1 MMSDIMQ
8 KNISLK
14 IGDGVKLK
22 GTLMQIWKC
31 PHMFVLI

>member
-1 MMSDIMQ
+1 MTNDIMQ

-14 IGDGVKLK
+14 IGDGVKFK
-22 GTLMQIWKC
+22 GTLMQIWKS